1 MRLIWKLLRK
11 HISITELAIFFVANL
26 IGMVVILSGI
36 QLYSDV
42 KPMLTGEK
50 RLIGND
56 YMILTHPVERFGS
69 DVKHF
74 SDTEIEEL
82 GNQPFVKNIG
92 TFQSSQYEVMGSIVF
107 NGSRLSTMMFFEAVP
122 DIFIDVESNAWHF
135 EKGDKN
141 IPIIIPRN
149 YLNLYNF
156 GFSQT
161 QSLPQITE
169 DMIKR
174 VELGIELRGNGKR
187 DMYKGYIVGFSDR
200 LNTILVPMTFMEWAN
215 NHYAAENN
223 TDATRLIIE
232 VANPADP
239 EVQEYLSKQGY
250 VAEDKPS
257 ESGKALFLLKVCV
270 VVIVFI
276 GLIFSILSII
286 IFMLSIY
293 LLLQKNI
300 DKLNN
305 LMLIGYS
312 LGSVTAPYNI
322 ITIALNIAI
331 YAVSIVA
338 VVIIQSIY
346 TRYLSD
352 IAGYEL
358 SASPLTSVLSGL
370 CIILAIISFNL
381 FIIRRKVKH
390 ISRKQ

>member
-1 MRLIWKLLRK
+1 
-11 HISITELAIFFVANL
+11 
-26 IGMVVILSGI
+26 
-36 QLYSDV
+36 
-42 KPMLTGEK
+42 
-50 RLIGND
+50 
-56 YMILTHPVERFGS
+56 
-69 DVKHF
+69 
-74 SDTEIEEL
+74 
-82 GNQPFVKNIG
+82 
-92 TFQSSQYEVMGSIVF
+92 
-107 NGSRLSTMMFFEAVP
+107 
-122 DIFIDVESNAWHF
+122 
-135 EKGDKN
+135 
-141 IPIIIPRN
+141 
-149 YLNLYNF
+149 
-156 GFSQT
+156 
-161 QSLPQITE
+161 
-169 DMIKR
+169 
-174 VELGIELRGNGKR
+174 
-187 DMYKGYIVGFSDR
+187 
-200 LNTILVPMTFMEWAN
+200 MTFMEWAN